1 VSEKQIDDDSEEEE
15 LEDIEAAIANMNDL
29 LEGQM
34 ITSMNNEFP

>member
-1 VSEKQIDDDSEEEE
+1 MSEKQIDDDSEEEE

-34 ITSMNNEFP
+34 ITSIHNEFP